1 MLKDSGRFCINTGII
16 YEQIDG
22 FAMKQL
28 RQFVN
33 FGMIAYIERMHL
45 NPIGM
50 SASQLVERVRVFG
63 KTAASDD
70 MPAIRSILLTEFQT
84 NSTV

>member
-1 MLKDSGRFCINTGII
+1 
-16 YEQIDG
+16 
-22 FAMKQL
+22 
-28 RQFVN
+28 
-33 FGMIAYIERMHL
+33 MIAYIQRMHF

-63 KTAASDD
+63 KTGASDD
-70 MPAIRSILLTEFQT
+70 MPAVGSILLTEFQA

>member
-1 MLKDSGRFCINTGII
+1 
-16 YEQIDG
+16 
-22 FAMKQL
+22 
-28 RQFVN
+28 
-33 FGMIAYIERMHL
+33 MIAYIERMHL